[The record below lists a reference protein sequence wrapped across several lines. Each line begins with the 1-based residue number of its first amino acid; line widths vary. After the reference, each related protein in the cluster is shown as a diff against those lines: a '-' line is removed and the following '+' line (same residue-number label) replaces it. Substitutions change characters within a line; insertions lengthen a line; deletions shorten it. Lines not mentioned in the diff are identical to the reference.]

1 MDFTIIASLCF
12 QTFALLSLFFSNEIF
27 DPLKSLIRI
36 SNPLYVPQA
45 LHTEVERLRLAVEP
59 LEKLIDEVAAAN
71 ADSDTLR
78 SELNS
83 LQKRLRLMGAAL
95 DSFISGLNE
104 RERKIE
110 VPLYYVIIST
120 CSYWCFLVST

>member
-1 MDFTIIASLCF
+1 M
-12 QTFALLSLFFSNEIF
+12 
-27 DPLKSLIRI
+27 
-36 SNPLYVPQA
+36 
-45 LHTEVERLRLAVEP
+45 ERLRLAVEP

-83 LQKRLRLMGAAL
+83 LQKRLRDVGAAL
-95 DSFISGLNE
+95 DAFISGLNE

-110 VPLYYVIIST
+110 VPFYNVM
-120 CSYWCFLVST
+120 